1 MQSQHSFI
9 NSSKQLL
16 KLFASIAVL
25 ASMVACGGNPY
36 VDDADRDEV
45 ITLGDS
51 IFDLSGDIQTYL
63 EQEAGQT
70 FRNYTQSGAMLSG
83 GVIATAIDQQYSAA
97 NGANGDIDTVIMNG
111 GGNDI
116 LIPAILLDPY
126 GCRTHWWRWNI
137 SRSCKNLV
145 NNSYVTAVNLLN
157 EMDAD
162 GVEDVIYLG
171 YYAPPRSNANLEKA
185 VNYGDKR
192 LAEACA
198 NTVANCTFIDPRG
211 TVPAEHV
218 LSDDIHPTAE
228 GSRTLADQIWP
239 LLQPLL

>member
-1 MQSQHSFI
+1 MQTLHSIFL
-9 NSSKQLL
+9 STKQLL
-16 KLFASIAVL
+16 KLSASVL
-25 ASMVACGGNPY
+25 VLTSLVACGGNAY
-36 VDDADRDEV
+36 VDDADRDDV

-83 GVIATAIDQQYSAA
+83 GVIATAIDKQYADAKSA
-97 NGANGDIDTVIMNG
+97 NGNIDTVVMNG
-111 GGNDI
+111 GGNDL

-145 NNSYVTAVNLLN
+145 NNSYVTGVNLLN
-157 EMDAD
+157 EMAAD
-162 GVEDVIYLG
+162 GVDNIVYLG
-171 YYAPPRSNANLEKA
+171 YYTLPRRNANLTKA
-185 VNYGDKR
+185 VNYGDQR
-192 LAEACA
+192 LSDACA
-198 NTVANCTFIDPRG
+198 NTVANCSFIDPRG

-218 LSDDIHPTAE
+218 LSDNIHPTAE

-239 LLQPLL
+239 LLEPLL

>member
-1 MQSQHSFI
+1 MQLLQSIF
-9 NSSKQLL
+9 SSSNQLL
-16 KLFASIAVL
+16 KLIAGITVM
-25 ASMVACGGNPY
+25 ASMVACGGNAY
-36 VDDADRDEV
+36 VDDADRDDI

-83 GVIATAIDQQYSAA
+83 GILATAVDQQYADA
-97 NGANGDIDTVIMNG
+97 NGANGDITTVVMNG

-145 NNSYVTAVNLLN
+145 NNSYVSGVNLLN

-162 GVEDVIYLG
+162 GVENIIYLG
-171 YYAPPRSNANLEKA
+171 YYTLPGSNANLTKA

-211 TVPAEHV
+211 TVPAEHI
-218 LSDDIHPTAE
+218 LSDNIHPTAE
-228 GSRTLADQIWP
+228 GSRTLANQIWP

>member
-1 MQSQHSFI
+1 MQTLHSIFL
-9 NSSKQLL
+9 STKLLL
-16 KLFASIAVL
+16 KLSASVLVL

-36 VDDADRDEV
+36 VDDADRDDV
-45 ITLGDS
+45 ITIGDS

-83 GVIATAIDQQYSAA
+83 GILATAIDQQYADA
-97 NGANGDIDTVIMNG
+97 NGANGDISTVVMNG

-145 NNSYVTAVNLLN
+145 NNSYVTAVNLMN
-157 EMDAD
+157 DMAAD
-162 GVEDVIYLG
+162 GVDDIVFLG
-171 YYAPPRSNANLEKA
+171 YYTLPRSNANLEKA

-192 LAEACA
+192 LGDACA
-198 NTVANCTFIDPRG
+198 NTVANCSFIDPRG

-218 LSDDIHPTAE
+218 LGDNIHPTSE
-228 GSRTLADQIWP
+228 GSRTLANQIWP
-239 LLQPLL
+239 LLEPLL